1 MPKLSDRTRLVA
13 GATRRGL
20 GRRPVNPPIER
31 ASTML
36 SDDPAAMQ
44 DPRDGPVYG
53 LDGTSAARELRAAL
67 ADLEGASEV
76 FLVPRPAWRP
86 SPCLSQPFFAPA
98 TKC

>member
-1 MPKLSDRTRLVA
+1 MPKLSDRTRLIA

-44 DPRDGPVYG
+44 DPSDGPVYG
-53 LDGTSAARELRAAL
+53 LDGTSAARELRTAL
-67 ADLEGASEV
+67 ADLEGQARP
-76 FLVPRPAWRP
+76 FWFHPAWRRSPCP
-86 SPCLSQPFFAPA
+86 SPPFCGRA